1 MNTNLTEIAFIL
13 DRSGSME
20 PLVEQTIAGFN
31 QFLRDQQALPG
42 QARFTLVLFD
52 DRIETPVDAVPVA
65 EVVALDTKTYTTRGC
80 TALLDAIGH
89 TIDTVGARL
98 AATPEAD
105 RPGKVIVA
113 ILTDGLE
120 NASERYSMADI
131 NQRITHQRE
140 VYQWEFLFLGA
151 NQDAI
156 ATASTMGIQTHNSA
170 TFAAD
175 ETGVRACVSSLS
187 RKSSAIRRQGMNIHT
202 AEDAADLEK
211 STTDI
216 LREEEAKR
224 KKGKKTQDKKTQANK
239 TRQMNC
245 RGDSGVGSRESGR
258 RAPSDFILHHFLA
271 LSDFCKNACCKP
283 QD

>member
-20 PLVEQTIAGFN
+20 HLVPETIAGFN
-31 QFLRDQQALPG
+31 RFLRDQQALPG
-42 QARFTLVLFD
+42 LARFSLVLFD
-52 DRIETPVDAVPVA
+52 DRIETPVDALPIA
-65 EVVALDTKTYTTRGC
+65 EVIALDTTTYTTRGC
-80 TALLDAIGH
+80 TALLDAIGS
-89 TIDTVGARL
+89 TIDTLGKRL

-120 NASERYSMADI
+120 NASTRFSLADI
-131 NQRITHQRE
+131 NKRITHQRE

-156 ATASTMGIQTHNSA
+156 ASAAGMGIQAHNSA

-175 ETGVRACVSSLS
+175 ADGLAASVASIS
-187 RKSSAIRRQGMNIHT
+187 RKSSAMHRMNMGIAT
-202 AEDAADLEK
+202 REDTEEIQK
-211 STTDI
+211 STTTI

-224 KKGKKTQDKKTQANK
+224 KKGKGK
-239 TRQMNC
+239 
-245 RGDSGVGSRESGR
+245 
-258 RAPSDFILHHFLA
+258 
-271 LSDFCKNACCKP
+271 
-283 QD
+283 